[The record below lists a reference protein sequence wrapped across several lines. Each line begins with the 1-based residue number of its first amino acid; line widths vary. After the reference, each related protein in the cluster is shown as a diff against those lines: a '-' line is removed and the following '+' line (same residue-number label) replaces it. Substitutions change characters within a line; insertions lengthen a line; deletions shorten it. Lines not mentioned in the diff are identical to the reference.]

1 MKTIIFYISILFL
14 PFAITAQDD
23 LSVIKS
29 RILKEIFDKSND
41 VQLTKAVLTFKNINS
56 DGSWPEINYD
66 DNSASNWLPIKH
78 LERLQMLA
86 SAFAKPNNVY
96 KGNDEIY
103 QTIVKG
109 LHFWYVK
116 NPRSTNWWQNDI
128 ATTQYLGRVLLL
140 MSASERN
147 ITEDLQKVLIG
158 RMQTAQGPFTFTGA
172 NKLDI
177 AIAYIYRALITNN
190 DKLMNIAVME
200 AFQPIEF
207 TTAEGLQ
214 HDYSYQQHKEQLM
227 ISAYGYV
234 FLTGEYQVAAWL
246 AGTKYALDNQK
257 LTSLNNY
264 FFNTYSNA
272 LRGGYMDYNLE
283 GRGISRPKA
292 LDKTRIADGGLFKD
306 ILQTDKTKKEAL
318 NIIADR
324 VTGKKSASFD
334 VKPLHIY
341 FWKGDYTLHVRP
353 KYSFNVRTVSKR
365 TVRTESGNKE
375 NLLGTVLPDG
385 SVNLV
390 RRGNEYLNIMPV
402 WEWDKIP
409 GVTARDYD
417 TAVIL
422 KKQWGEYGSTDFV
435 GGVTDSL
442 YGATVYEQDYDN
454 VKVKKAYFF
463 FDNEIV
469 CLGAGIK
476 SNAPQN
482 ITTTINQAWNN
493 GKVLTSSNNKTF
505 QLKKQSEFSDLNWVW
520 HDSIGYYFPKPQNV
534 FVSSQQQSGSWTSI
548 NGNQKGTEKGM
559 VFKMWIDHGRN
570 PVSASYE
577 YIVVPGISEKEASSN
592 NIDGTAILS
601 NNESLQAVAQKDL
614 KIIQAV
620 FYTPG
625 ELSWQGIK
633 IKADKPC
640 ILQIRDF
647 DKSTVKL
654 SIADPAQ
661 KLEDVTITIN
671 TPELKEKKLTIGLP
685 KAPYGGQSVA
695 LEIK

>member
-1 MKTIIFYISILFL
+1 MKKIIFYLSILFL

-41 VQLTKAVLTFKNINS
+41 VQLTKAVLSFKNQNS
-56 DGSWPEINYD
+56 DGGWPEINYD
-66 DNSASNWLPIKH
+66 DNSATNWAPIRH
-78 LERLQMLA
+78 LEKLQTLA

-103 QTIVKG
+103 QSIVKG

-128 ATTQYLGRVLLL
+128 ASTQYLGRVLLL
-140 MSASERN
+140 MGATERN
-147 ITEDLQKVLIG
+147 IPEDLQKVLIG
-158 RMQTAQGPFTFTGA
+158 RMQSAQGPFTFTGA

-234 FLTGEYQVAAWL
+234 FLTGEYQVASWV
-246 AGTKYALDNQK
+246 AGTKYALDSQK
-257 LTSLNNY
+257 LTLLNNY
-264 FFNTYSNA
+264 FLNTYSNA

-292 LDKTRIADGGLFKD
+292 LDKTRIADGSLFKD

-318 NIIADR
+318 NIITER
-324 VTGKKSASFD
+324 VTGKKPASFD

-353 KYSFNVRTVSKR
+353 EYSFNVRTVSKR

-375 NLLGTVLPDG
+375 NLLGSVLPDG
-385 SVNLV
+385 SVNLT
-390 RRGNEYLNIMPV
+390 RRGNEYLNIMPA

-442 YGATVYEQDYDN
+442 YGATVYEQDYDD

-493 GKVLTSSNNKTF
+493 GKVLTGSNNKTSL
-505 QLKKQSEFSDLNWVW
+505 LKKQSDYSDLNWIW
-520 HDSIGYYFPKPQNV
+520 HDSIGYYFSKPQHV

-559 VFKMWIDHGRN
+559 VFKMWIDHGKK
-570 PVSASYE
+570 PSSASYE
-577 YIVVPGISEKEASSN
+577 YIVVPGISEKDVAGHNHEGITIISN
-592 NIDGTAILS
+592 H
-601 NNESLQAVAQKDL
+601 ESLQAVAQRDL
-614 KIIQAV
+614 KIIQAI
-620 FYTPG
+620 FYTLS

-633 IKADKPC
+633 IKVDKPC

-647 DKSTVKL
+647 DKSGVKL
-654 SIADPAQ
+654 SVADPAQ
-661 KLEDVTITIN
+661 KLEDITITLN
-671 TPELKEKKLTIGLP
+671 TPEIKEKKLTIELP
-685 KAPYGGQSVA
+685 KAPYSGQSVA
-695 LEIK
+695 MEIK

>member
-1 MKTIIFYISILFL
+1 M
-14 PFAITAQDD
+14 
-23 LSVIKS
+23 
-29 RILKEIFDKSND
+29 
-41 VQLTKAVLTFKNINS
+41 
-56 DGSWPEINYD
+56 
-66 DNSASNWLPIKH
+66 
-78 LERLQMLA
+78 
-86 SAFAKPNNVY
+86 
-96 KGNDEIY
+96 
-103 QTIVKG
+103 
-109 LHFWYVK
+109 
-116 NPRSTNWWQNDI
+116 
-128 ATTQYLGRVLLL
+128 
-140 MSASERN
+140 
-147 ITEDLQKVLIG
+147 
-158 RMQTAQGPFTFTGA
+158 
-172 NKLDI
+172 
-177 AIAYIYRALITNN
+177 
-190 DKLMNIAVME
+190 
-200 AFQPIEF
+200 
-207 TTAEGLQ
+207 
-214 HDYSYQQHKEQLM
+214 
-227 ISAYGYV
+227 
-234 FLTGEYQVAAWL
+234 
-246 AGTKYALDNQK
+246 
-257 LTSLNNY
+257 
-264 FFNTYSNA
+264 
-272 LRGGYMDYNLE
+272 
-283 GRGISRPKA
+283 
-292 LDKTRIADGGLFKD
+292 FKD